1 MTRAP
6 VHPYYYPTTVGFV
19 DDNAGFLANLSLQLD
34 TQLAFRFFGSA
45 EQALAAIERPSAN
58 PAATNHFLRRY
69 NDRPDAGDA
78 QELIAMRIDTIAQQV
93 LDRKRFEC
101 VSVMVVDYDMP
112 GMDGLEFCRRVKD
125 PAIRK
130 IMLTGKADEHLA
142 VAGFNEGVIDRFIR
156 KQDPQAISALNQ
168 AIAEL
173 QDAYLRHTQRTV
185 IDTLALSEY
194 RFLGDP
200 AFAMK
205 ASEIF
210 GQLGIVEHYLSAQPS
225 GLLML
230 DCAAKPY
237 LLAVYTEDALRGTRE
252 IAAELHAPPAF
263 FAELDARRSVPYF
276 WQSGGLFP
284 AGCESWRD
292 HMYPSFVVG
301 DQETYTCAL
310 IERPAGLDLGTI
322 VAYSEY
328 LDELDREEFA
338 VWGSSM

>member
-1 MTRAP
+1 MTRVP

-34 TQLAFRFFGSA
+34 TQLAFRFFASA
-45 EQALAAIERPSAN
+45 EQALAAIERVPVN
-58 PAATNHFLRRY
+58 TTTIDRFLRRY
-69 NDRPDAGDA
+69 DDRPDKSDT
-78 QELIAMRIDTIAQQV
+78 QELIAMRIDAIAQQV
-93 LDRKRFEC
+93 LNGKRFEC

-112 GMDGLEFCRRVKD
+112 GMDGLEFCRRVAN

-142 VAGFNEGVIDRFIR
+142 VAGFNEGIIDRFIR
-156 KQDPQAISALNQ
+156 KQDPDAIPTLNQ

-173 QDAYLRHTQRTV
+173 QDTYLRHTQRTV

-210 GQLGIVEHYLSAQPS
+210 GQLGIVEHYISAHPS

-230 DCAAKPY
+230 DSAAKPY

-252 IAAELHAPPAF
+252 IAAELRAPPAF
-263 FAELDARRSVPYF
+263 FAEIDARRSVPYF
-276 WQSGGLFP
+276 WESDGLFP
-284 AGCESWRD
+284 TGCESWQG

-301 DQETYTCAL
+301 GQETYTCAL
-310 IERPAGLDLGTI
+310 IENPAGLDLGAI
-322 VAYSEY
+322 VAYAEY
-328 LDELDREEFA
+328 LDQLDREEFA
-338 VWGSSM
+338 VWGSSI